1 LAGRRPPL
9 RLRALGWWRQRT
21 DEPTPDPEPVNGWEI
36 LDKLANLPVSTW
48 HYHWEPAEIRH
59 LGPMAQD
66 FAATFGLGDDDR
78 SINMVDANGVLTVA
92 VQALYRKVQELEAE
106 LEALKSKAG

>member
-1 LAGRRPPL
+1 V
-9 RLRALGWWRQRT
+9 
-21 DEPTPDPEPVNGWEI
+21 PDPEPLNGHDI
-36 LDKLANLPVSTW
+36 LEKVAALPVSTW
-48 HYHWEPAEIRH
+48 HYDWEPPTMRH

-92 VQALYRKVQELEAE
+92 VQALYRRVVALEAE
-106 LEALKSKAG
+106 VAELRSARQA